1 MGLPAFELLAPGSV
15 EEASRLLAG
24 EGAAILGGGTAIVP
38 LLHLRVFLPSRLVS
52 LHRLPALAEISPA
65 DGGGLSIGAMATLRA
80 VETHPLVRA
89 RYLLLAETLEQV
101 ANVRVRGSATL
112 GGNLAHG
119 DYRLDP
125 PAALIALDA
134 RLRLG
139 SARGT
144 RALPLKEFFLGFFET
159 AKRADEIL
167 LGVDLP
173 APAARA
179 SSHYLKFTTHASA
192 DWSCVGVAAQLR
204 WDAAG
209 RCEGGRVILTAAA
222 AKPLEVEGVEE
233 ALRGTAV
240 SEAAARK
247 IGELAAAQLDP
258 LGDAAGSA
266 WYKREITPALVRRA
280 LLEAARRAP
289 GRAG

>member
-1 MGLPAFELLAPGSV
+1 VGLPAFELLAPGSV
-15 EEASRLLAG
+15 EEAIRLLTK
-24 EGAAILGGGTAIVP
+24 EGAVPLAGGTAIVP
-38 LLHLRVFLPSRLVS
+38 LLRQRLFTPSRLVS
-52 LHRLPALAEISPA
+52 LHRLLALAEISPS
-65 DGGGLSIGAMATLRA
+65 DGGGLSIGAMASLRTI
-80 VETHPLVRA
+80 ETHPLVRA
-89 RYLLLAETLEQV
+89 RYPLLAETLGQV
-101 ANVRVRGSATL
+101 ANVRVRGGATL

-139 SARGT
+139 SARGV
-144 RALPLKEFFLGFFET
+144 RALPVKDFFLGFFET
-159 AKRADEIL
+159 AKQADEIL

-173 APAARA
+173 APAPRA

-192 DWSCVGVAAQLR
+192 DWPCVGVAVQLR
-204 WDAAG
+204 WEASG
-209 RCEGGRVILTAAA
+209 KCEGGRVILTAAA
-222 AKPLEVEGVEE
+222 PTPLDVQGVGE
-233 ALRGTAV
+233 ALRGTTV
-240 SEAAARK
+240 PEAAARK
-247 IGELAAAQLDP
+247 AGELAAEQIEP

-289 GRAG
+289 RRAG